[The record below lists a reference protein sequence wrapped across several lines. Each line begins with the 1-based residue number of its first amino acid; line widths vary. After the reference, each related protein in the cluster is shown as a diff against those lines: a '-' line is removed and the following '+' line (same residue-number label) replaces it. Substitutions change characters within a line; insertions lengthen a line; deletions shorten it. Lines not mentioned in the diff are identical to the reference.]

1 MTEGRHMNG
10 KKEAMFYEK
19 LDNQRVHC
27 CLCPH
32 NCNVP
37 PDGRGICGVRKNIDG
52 ILYSLNYGEISSI
65 GVDPVEKKPLNRFHP
80 GTYILSVGS
89 VGCNLKCPF
98 CQNHSIARVKPE
110 ELHTC
115 HASGDE
121 IVEKAVSLKGQGN
134 IGIAF
139 TYNEPSIWYEFVYET
154 AKKAKEKGLLN
165 VLVTNG
171 YIGEE
176 PLRLLLPYIDAMNID
191 LKAYN
196 DKFYRELVK
205 GGLKEVKET
214 IRRSAEHCHIEITTL
229 VIPGWNDSI
238 EEMEEMTKWL
248 ASLSPDI
255 PLHLS
260 RYFPKYQMTD
270 RPPTPLNS
278 LTELKRTAERHLKY
292 VYLGNV

>member
-1 MTEGRHMNG
+1 M

-19 LDNQRVHC
+19 LDNDKVHC
-27 CLCPH
+27 YLCPH
-32 NCNVP
+32 NCRIP
-37 PDGRGICGVRKNIDG
+37 AEGQGLCGVRKNMDG
-52 ILYSLNYGEISSI
+52 TLYSLNYGEVTSI
-65 GVDPVEKKPLNRFHP
+65 GVDPIEKKPLNRFHP

-98 CQNHSIARVKPE
+98 CQNHSIAQVKPE
-110 ELHTC
+110 EINTHN
-115 HASGDE
+115 AAADE
-121 IVEKAVSLKGQGN
+121 IVAKALELKKQGN
-134 IGIAF
+134 IGIAY
-139 TYNEPSIWYEFVYET
+139 TYNEPSIWYEFVNET

-171 YIGEE
+171 YISEE
-176 PLRLLLPYIDAMNID
+176 PLMQLLPYVDAMNID

-196 DKFYRELVK
+196 DKFYSELVR
-205 GGLKEVKET
+205 GGLREVKET
-214 IRRSAEHCHIEITTL
+214 IRRSAAHCHVEVTTL
-229 VIPGWNDSI
+229 IIPGWNDSV
-238 EEMEEMTKWL
+238 EEMEEEAKWI

-270 RPPTPLNS
+270 RAATSVNALID
-278 LTELKRTAERHLKY
+278 LKKTADRFLKY